1 MAAPDLKPVDEVAV
15 EAAAWAAF
23 VQRLGDHLAGQW
35 PAMRDR
41 LTGRYD
47 AFVELAVQQAGERG
61 FTHAA
66 SVARFANLWFVWGPA
81 FHEKPGFEW
90 AQGILAAPREREWL
104 IVHQL
109 VRRSLVELERL
120 PGARIEPQA
129 LAAADARV
137 IDTFG
142 PLGRK
147 GAMRLAEPEALPR
160 AACDLEAAELRVLDD
175 AAPLEYRLVEGGEWQ
190 RVAAATPV
198 PLRVDAA
205 RPMPA
210 RVAVL
215 SHQGGQ
221 GAKTRLQARLRA
233 HVTCSG
239 DVHPAVDFLG
249 PHGKWR
255 WIGHETRA
263 VSWPVATRDQPPP
276 RPGAGA
282 VIAEETSPELQR
294 LVWETCGLRDE
305 GDALGVLA
313 TTVAVLPAEQWWMEL
328 QRAAP
333 TAQTVLPG
341 PRPWAR
347 GTTRARLERDGAS
360 QDPAALARHFEHGLD
375 GELAVGVQSLAA
387 AWERVPGLVSPSLD
401 ATLGVLGGRFSA
413 TWGWRLGDARLDAPA
428 LLRLLALFE
437 MQACEAEMQ
446 FGGELV
452 QGDLRSRI
460 VLRVAGK
467 APLRHELRHEGAVP
481 PLAERMAAAQAQ
493 WRMPFTLAL
502 DPLAAADPGLIQ
514 AAGPVTGAL
523 VGEAGLRPCTTGS
536 SGWEWF
542 ARLRVEPVAVPL
554 QVSDPLLGDVQRI
567 QSLLPAMT
575 LLDWKSG

>member
-1 MAAPDLKPVDEVAV
+1 MAAADQQPVDEAAV
-15 EAAAWAAF
+15 EAAAWSAF
-23 VQRLGDHLAGQW
+23 VARLGDHLAGQW
-35 PAMRDR
+35 PAMLDR
-41 LTGRYD
+41 LADRYD
-47 AFVELAVQQAGERG
+47 AFVELAVQQATERG

-66 SVARFANLWFVWGPA
+66 SVARLANLWFVWGPA
-81 FHEKPGFEW
+81 FHEKAGFEW

-109 VRRSLVELERL
+109 VRRSLAELQRL

-129 LAAADARV
+129 LAAADARL

-147 GAMRLAEPEALPR
+147 GAMRLAAPEPLPR

-175 AAPLEYRLVEGGEWQ
+175 AALQEYQLVDGGEW
-190 RVAAATPV
+190 RRAAAAPPA

-210 RVAVL
+210 RVSVL
-215 SHQGGQ
+215 SHQSGQ

-255 WIGHETRA
+255 WVGHETRA

-276 RPGAGA
+276 KPGAGA

-313 TTVAVLPAEQWWMEL
+313 TMVAVLPAEQWWVEL

-333 TAQTVLPG
+333 TPQAVLPG
-341 PRPWAR
+341 PRAWAR
-347 GTTRARLERDGAS
+347 GATRVRLERDGAP
-360 QDPAALARHFEHGLD
+360 QDGAALTRHFEQGLD
-375 GELAVGVQSLAA
+375 GDLAVGVQKLAA
-387 AWERVPGLVSPSLD
+387 AWEQVAGLAAPSFD
-401 ATLGVLGGRFSA
+401 ATLGLLGGRFSA
-413 TWGWRLGDARLDAPA
+413 TWGWRHGDGGLDVAA
-428 LLRLLALFE
+428 LLRLVALFE
-437 MQACEAEMQ
+437 LQACEAELQ
-446 FGGELV
+446 FGGEL
-452 QGDLRSRI
+452 QLGGLRSRV
-460 VLRVAGK
+460 VLRAAGK
-467 APLRHELRHEGAVP
+467 APLRAELRHESALP
-481 PLAERMAAAQAQ
+481 PLAERMGAAQAQ
-493 WRMPFTLAL
+493 WRFPFTLAL
-502 DPLAAADPGLIQ
+502 DPIAADDPGLLQ
-514 AAGPVTGAL
+514 AAGPVSGAL
-523 VGEAGLRPCTTGS
+523 VGEAGLRPCTSGS

-554 QVSDPLLGDVQRI
+554 HVVDPLLGDLQRVQP
-567 QSLLPAMT
+567 LLPALV
-575 LLDWKSG
+575 LLDWKSA